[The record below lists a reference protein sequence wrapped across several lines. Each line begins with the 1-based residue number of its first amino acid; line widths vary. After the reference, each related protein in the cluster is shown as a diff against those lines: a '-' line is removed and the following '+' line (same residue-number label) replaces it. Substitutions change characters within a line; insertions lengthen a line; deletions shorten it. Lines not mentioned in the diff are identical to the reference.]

1 MRHSIGLLALFMLLL
16 PGAAALA
23 ADARVV
29 VVEGS
34 ASIAVDPDLAW
45 LSMGIQARDPDVK
58 AASADVA
65 RRVAKLLAFTRELG
79 VPDKDVSSAAA
90 EVRPEFDWDNP
101 ASRGGKGPRLIGY
114 VVRRQ
119 ISIRLEDL
127 ELIGRLTEG
136 ALEAG
141 VNDLSNAIFDTSRR
155 DELEREALTLAV
167 ADARL
172 RAAAL
177 AGGDEA
183 RVGAARRLSAQRSGG
198 PRPQAMMRAA
208 ESMSVSADQT
218 YQTGQIR
225 IEARVNA
232 EFDLITD

>member
-1 MRHSIGLLALFMLLL
+1 MRQSIGLLALFMLLL
-16 PGAAALA
+16 PGAAAFA
-23 ADARVV
+23 DDARVI

-34 ASIAVDPDLAW
+34 ASIHVDPDLAW

-58 AASADVA
+58 AAAADVA
-65 RRVAKLLAFTRELG
+65 ERVARLLAFTRELG
-79 VPDKDVSSAAA
+79 VPDEDVSSAAA
-90 EVRPEFDWDNP
+90 EVRPEFDWDSP

-127 ELIGRLTEG
+127 DLIGRLTEG

-141 VNDLSNAIFDTSRR
+141 VNDLSNAVFDTSRR
-155 DELEREALTLAV
+155 AEIEREALTLAV

-208 ESMSVSADQT
+208 EGMNVSASQT
-218 YQTGQIR
+218 YQTGQIQ
-225 IEARVNA
+225 IEGRVNA
-232 EFDLITD
+232 DFDLIVD